1 MSDGSVD
8 ASRPPL
14 SDGSVDASRPPSY
27 IQLAPVPNKVV
38 PEYETIIKV
47 PDTPKPG
54 FISGPP
60 IAPKPVIIKKDKM
73 TNNEEV
79 STGDPG
85 NKMPDDGGSGTN
97 WSPNKNPVDQETS
110 IDATKPSLQDKVMN
124 ENTEEGSGSE
134 SINKIPDDGDLET
147 DEI

>member
-1 MSDGSVD
+1 
-8 ASRPPL
+8 
-14 SDGSVDASRPPSY
+14 
-27 IQLAPVPNKVV
+27 
-38 PEYETIIKV
+38 
-47 PDTPKPG
+47 
-54 FISGPP
+54 
-60 IAPKPVIIKKDKM
+60 
-73 TNNEEV
+73 
-79 STGDPG
+79 
-85 NKMPDDGGSGTN
+85 MPDDGGSGTN